1 MKRVVALSTDKASAP
16 VNLYGAT
23 KLVSDKVFVA
33 GNSYSGVQ
41 KTLTTTWAIPDIFI
55 VRRAFTLVELLIVIV
70 IVAVLAAIAIP
81 KIVSTTR
88 RSHEAHLRAKLKTI
102 RTSIERV
109 RADTGFIPKNLGQL
123 ASQTAPTEL
132 LDKSGNIVAPPSGN
146 LERTLC

>member
-1 MKRVVALSTDKASAP
+1 
-16 VNLYGAT
+16 
-23 KLVSDKVFVA
+23 
-33 GNSYSGVQ
+33 
-41 KTLTTTWAIPDIFI
+41 

-88 RSHEAHLRAKLKTI
+88 RSHETHLRAKLKTI

-109 RADTGFIPKNLGQL
+109 RADTGFIPKHLGQL

-132 LDKSGNIVAPPSGN
+132 LDKSGNIVAPPAGTWNGPYVDPTTIGLDTNDPTRLKDPVCGGTFGYTTDGRVSPCATGTA
-146 LERTLC
+146 LDGSDMSTW